1 MRVFADLQLH
11 SPYSRATSK
20 NMDLKELGRFAAMKG
35 LNIVG
40 TGDFTHPDWRKEI
53 RKDLQDSTDSGLYR
67 LKEGAFQIQYMITG
81 EVNTT
86 FRFDEKSRR
95 IHHCLL
101 APSIEAAD
109 SVADRLAKY
118 GNLLS
123 DGRPTLRATA
133 PELVDEVLEADRQC
147 VVFPA
152 HAWTPWFSLFG
163 ANSGFDSVTDC
174 YQDRTDRIFALE
186 TGMSCYDEK
195 TEVLTNR
202 GWKRVYDV
210 EYHDEVCT
218 LNLESETIEF
228 QRPHGVFVYNYNGTM
243 YELKT
248 QRVDLLVTP
257 NHRLVY
263 RPCDFRSSK
272 DLRLGDARALFGKSK
287 RLKKD
292 GAWRGVDSETFLIP
306 GTRVR
311 HGSRHHS
318 EFRIVKEIHMPV
330 IPWLKF
336 FGFWIAEGWVTK
348 SRSEYSVYLSNYSL
362 KLLTQMRQILK
373 TLGFNPL
380 VAKDRN
386 GYRLRVRDVQLFD
399 YLKRFSGASNKFVPD
414 NIKSLS
420 PNLLRVFFEWYIRG
434 DGHRYG
440 RNRKGL
446 SATTISVRLRDDL
459 QEIALKL
466 GMSAYFK
473 LHRKK
478 GTLLSSL
485 SGEKHYLQS
494 EDSWTIYF
502 IMKNEPVVIPS
513 MIKDSNHIEKWGS
526 YGGIVSCVSVP
537 NKTVYVRRNG
547 VPVWSGNSDPPM
559 NWRLSQLD
567 RLCLVSNSDAHSA
580 WPWRLGREANLFALD
595 HVTYHNLVGAIRDK
609 DPKRFLFT
617 IETSPAYGKYHWTGH
632 RDCQVSMSARDARN
646 LDDKCPKCGK
656 KMTRGVEER
665 IEELADRPEG
675 YVPKNAIGYRHL
687 LPLSEIIA
695 LLIGEVNPGS
705 TKVWEKYNMLVG
717 KFGSEYSVMLDASEA
732 QLLAAAGPE
741 IARAILRVRNDDVF
755 VEPGYD
761 GVYGR
766 LDLNKPPPMKK
777 SVALGLEQFV

>member
-1 MRVFADLQLH
+1 
-11 SPYSRATSK
+11 
-20 NMDLKELGRFAAMKG
+20 MKG

-40 TGDFTHPDWRKEI
+40 TGDFTHPEWRNEI
-53 RKDLQDSTDSGLYR
+53 SKDLQDVADSGLYTLR
-67 LKEGAFQIQYMITG
+67 DSTLQVQYMLTG

-86 FRFDEKSRR
+86 FHFNEKSRR

-101 APSIEAAD
+101 APSIESAKAV
-109 SVADRLAKY
+109 SDRLAKH
-118 GNLLS
+118 GNLVS
-123 DGRPTLRATA
+123 DGRPTLRVTA
-133 PELVDEVLEADRQC
+133 PELVDEVLEADSQC
-147 VVFPA
+147 VIFPA

-163 ANSGFDSVTDC
+163 ANSGFDSFIEC
-174 YQDRTDRIFALE
+174 YQDRSDKIFALE
-186 TGMSCYDEK
+186 TGMSCYDER
-195 TEVLTNR
+195 TDVLTNR
-202 GWKRVYDV
+202 GWKRVHEV

-228 QRPHGVFVYNYNGTM
+228 QRPNGVFVSDYNGIM

-263 RPCDFRSSK
+263 RPCDFRHQR

-292 GAWRGVDSETFLIP
+292 GTWRGVDSETFLIP
-306 GTRVR
+306 GIRVK
-311 HGSRHHS
+311 HGSRHYS
-318 EFRIVKEIHMPV
+318 GVRTVKEMHIPI

-348 SRSEYSVYLSNYSL
+348 SRSEYSVYLSNSSL
-362 KLLTQMRQILK
+362 KLLSQMGQILK
-373 TLGFNPL
+373 TFGFNPI

-386 GYRLRVRDVQLFD
+386 GYRLRVRDAQLFD
-399 YLKRFSGASNKFVPD
+399 YLKQFSGASNKFVPD
-414 NIKSLS
+414 NVKSLS
-420 PNLLRVFFEWYIRG
+420 RNLLRIFFEWYIRG

-446 SATTISVRLRDDL
+446 YATTISVHLRDDL

-485 SGEKHYLQS
+485 SGEKDYRQND
-494 EDSWTIYF
+494 DSWTIYF
-502 IMKNEPVVIPS
+502 IRKNEPAVIPS
-513 MIKDSNHIEKWGS
+513 MINDSNRTEKWAS
-526 YGGIVSCVSVP
+526 YTGIVSCVSVP

-559 NWRLSQLD
+559 NWRISQLD

-580 WPWRLGREANLFALD
+580 WPWRLGREANVFDLE
-595 HVTYHNLVGAIRDK
+595 HPTYDNLIGAISDK
-609 DPKRFLFT
+609 DPRRFLFT
-617 IETSPAYGKYHWTGH
+617 IETSPTYGKYHWTGH
-632 RDCQVSMSARDARN
+632 RECQISMSGSDARKLN
-646 LDDKCPKCGK
+646 DKCPKCGK
-656 KMTRGVEER
+656 RMTQGVEER
-665 IEELADRPEG
+665 VEELADRPDG

-695 LLIGEVNPGS
+695 MVIGEVNPGS
-705 TKVWEKYNMLVG
+705 TKVWDKYNLLVG
-717 KFGSEYSVMLDASEA
+717 KFGSEYSVMLDVPEDE
-732 QLLAAAGPE
+732 LLRVAGPE
-741 IARAILRVRNDDVF
+741 ISIAILRARNDDIF

-761 GVYGR
+761 GVYGK
-766 LDLNKPPPMKK
+766 LDLNKTPRSTSLRHWKL
-777 SVALGLEQFV
+777 SGSSSWT